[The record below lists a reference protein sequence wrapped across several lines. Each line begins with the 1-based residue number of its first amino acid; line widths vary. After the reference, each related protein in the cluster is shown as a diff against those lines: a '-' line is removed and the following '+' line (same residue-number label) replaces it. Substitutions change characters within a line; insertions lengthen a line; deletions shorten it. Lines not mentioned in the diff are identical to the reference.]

1 MWEEDKRRI
10 ENLSRFLG
18 AMLMENRLGSK
29 YQLKQLLSGGGGTHP
44 DAWKAQGILTEH
56 ATAQVDPE
64 WQWTVLNTW
73 TFYQLELS
81 GHFKEAWPY

>member
-1 MWEEDKRRI
+1 
-10 ENLSRFLG
+10 
-18 AMLMENRLGSK
+18 MLMENRLGSK

-64 WQWTVLNTW
+64 
-73 TFYQLELS
+73 
-81 GHFKEAWPY
+81 